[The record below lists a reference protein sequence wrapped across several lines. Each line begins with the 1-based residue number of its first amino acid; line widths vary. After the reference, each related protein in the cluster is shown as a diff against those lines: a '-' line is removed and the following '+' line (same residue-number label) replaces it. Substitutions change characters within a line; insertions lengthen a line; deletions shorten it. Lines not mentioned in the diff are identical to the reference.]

1 MSSQVQNRIVG
12 SVILIALAVII
23 LPELLDGKPLQEQQ
37 QFETIPLQPDVDVV
51 ELRVSEMDDDTFVG
65 VPQLPDTLE
74 LTGDDAQQ
82 PQQQVEQR
90 HRQAPQQADLQ
101 QPGWLVQLG
110 AFRNQASVDNLVVTL
125 TKAGY
130 SAYRE
135 AVVVNGQTVHK
146 LLVGPVLSKQE
157 AEALLPALQKATQL
171 QGTVVRFEP

>member
-37 QFETIPLQPDVDVV
+37 QFETIPLQPDVEVL
-51 ELRVSEMDDDTFVG
+51 ELPVSELDDDTFVG

-74 LTGDDAQQ
+74 LSGDEAQQ
-82 PQQQVEQR
+82 PKQPIAQRQQ
-90 HRQAPQQADLQ
+90 QAPQKTELQ

-110 AFRNQASVDNLVVTL
+110 AFRNQASVDDLVAKL

-146 LLVGPVLSKQE
+146 LLVGPLLSKQE
-157 AEALLPALQKATQL
+157 AESLLPELLKATQL

>member
-37 QFETIPLQPDVDVV
+37 QFETIPLQPEVDVL
-51 ELRVSEMDDDTFVG
+51 ELAVSEIDDDTFVG

-74 LTGDDAQQ
+74 LTGDEAQQ
-82 PQQQVEQR
+82 PQPLQQ
-90 HRQAPQQADLQ
+90 RQPTAPQPADLQ

-110 AFRNQASVDNLVVTL
+110 AFRNQASVDDLVGTL
-125 TKAGY
+125 KKAGY

-146 LLVGPVLSKQE
+146 LLVGPVLSKKE

>member
-23 LPELLDGKPLQEQQ
+23 LPELLDGKPVQEQQ

-51 ELRVSEMDDDTFVG
+51 ELAVSEMDDDAFVG
-65 VPQLPDTLE
+65 VPQLPETIE
-74 LTGDDAQQ
+74 LTGEQAEQ
-82 PQQQVEQR
+82 PQQPVVK
-90 HRQAPQQADLQ
+90 RQSSAPQQTDLS
-101 QPGWLVQLG
+101 QPGWSVQLG
-110 AFRNQASVDNLVVTL
+110 AFRNQASVDNLVTTL
-125 TKAGY
+125 QQAGY

-146 LLVGPVLSKQE
+146 LLVGPLLSQE
-157 AEALLPALQKATQL
+157 EAQKLLPALNKATQL